1 MGYLTDVHEFVYPF
15 TADTYLFIGQK
26 AAAVY
31 FDEERVAVKNWR
43 GVFKLILDRCNRE
56 RHDELMY
63 LRNKVAGKVRVFLS
77 DKPDGMAR
85 PFKIDD
91 ELFADSGQYGTAT
104 LLHILRDLI
113 LKPAHFD
120 YDNIR
125 VAIII
130 K

>member
-31 FDEERVAVKNWR
+31 FDEEWVAVKNWR

-56 RHDELMY
+56 CHDELMY

-85 PFKIDD
+85 PFKIDN
-91 ELFADSGQYGTAT
+91 ELFADSGVS
-104 LLHILRDLI
+104 D
-113 LKPAHFD
+113 K
-120 YDNIR
+120 
-125 VAIII
+125 
-130 K
+130 